1 MNKHY
6 RVIIVGSG
14 LAGMAAA
21 DLLVRHGLSVLVVD
35 DNAHTGGQLLRKPP
49 YAGSLGRRFEPDHLK
64 RRGMRL
70 MQNLKKGRVRFLS
83 GAQVL
88 GIYPE
93 RTLLVEQP
101 RGYAAEYCA
110 DAMIL
115 ATGAR
120 ERHLPFK
127 GWTLPG
133 VMATGAAQI
142 LIKSSGIL
150 PGQKTLIGGCG
161 PLMLVLAAEILANG
175 GKVRAVL
182 DQSKAAKK
190 LNAVTAGPAVWPKFI
205 EGAVYLAR
213 LAAAR
218 VPMKQGVRIV
228 EARGRQALDAVVAAR
243 VNTKGCIIQGTEK
256 IYPTDTLAVG
266 YGFSPNIELP
276 QQAGCSVSYSVDKG
290 GWYVNVDESM
300 ATAVNGIY
308 AVGETTG
315 IAGAGKSLIEGQIAA
330 WDILYRQ
337 ARVIRKDLENQIRPL
352 LRQRGRQV
360 RYGGFINQLC
370 RLAPDCYAA
379 IPDET
384 VICRCEEITMGE
396 VRRQLDHGFSTL
408 NGIKKATR
416 CGMGNC
422 QGRTCGPILFDIISA
437 FTQRPPASV
446 GYTSARSPV
455 KTVSLGALAKMT
467 MSRRDDHENRSRG

>member
-1 MNKHY
+1 MSRRYH
-6 RVIIVGSG
+6 VIIVGSG

-21 DLLVRHGLSVLVVD
+21 DLLSRHGLSVLMVD
-35 DNAHTGGQLLRKPP
+35 ENAQIGGQLLRKPIYACSP
-49 YAGSLGRRFEPDHLK
+49 YRRLEPDCQK
-64 RRGMRL
+64 RWGMQL
-70 MQNLKKGRVRFLS
+70 AQKLKKNRVCFLS
-83 GAQVL
+83 GVQVL
-88 GIYPE
+88 GIYPGP
-93 RTLLVEQP
+93 TLLVEQAG
-101 RGYAAEYCA
+101 GYAAEYCA

-127 GWTLPG
+127 GWMLPG

-142 LIKSSGIL
+142 LIKNSGIL
-150 PGQKTLIGGCG
+150 PGRRTLIGGCS
-161 PLMLVLAAEILANG
+161 PLMFALAAEILANG
-175 GKVRAVL
+175 GKIMAVF

-190 LNAVTAGPAVWPKFI
+190 LNAVTAGLAIWPKLF
-205 EGAVYLAR
+205 EGAIYLMR
-213 LAAAR
+213 MAAAR
-218 VPMKQGVRIV
+218 VPIKQGVRIV
-228 EARGRQALDAVVAAR
+228 EARGRQELEAVVAAR
-243 VNTKGCIIQGTEK
+243 VDTNGCIIQGSEK

-290 GWYVNVDESM
+290 GWYVDVDAFM
-300 ATAVNGIY
+300 ATTVKDIY

-315 IAGAGKSLIEGQIAA
+315 IAGAGKSFIEGYMAA
-330 WDILYRQ
+330 WNILYRQ
-337 ARVIRKDLENQIRPL
+337 GGVNREDFEKHIRPL
-352 LRQRGRQV
+352 MRQHDRQV
-360 RYGGFINQLC
+360 QYGGFINQLC
-370 RLAPDCYAA
+370 RLEPACYTG

-384 VICRCEEITMGE
+384 VICRCEEVTMGE
-396 VRRQLDHGFSTL
+396 IRRQLENGFSTM

-437 FTQRPPASV
+437 FTKRPPESI

-455 KTVSLGALAKMT
+455 KTVSLGALGQITLSSSDAN
-467 MSRRDDHENRSRG
+467 EYRSQG